1 MKLQK
6 LLQKVDLKIQDQ
18 LYESDFDKLVMNID
32 LKWVIAAGDQII

>member
-6 LLQKVDLKIQDQ
+6 LLQKVNLKKHRVIQDQ

-32 LKWVIAAGDQII
+32 LK